1 MLDRR
6 NVATLIV
13 TLVIRYGILDM
24 GLTEEVHVLIR
35 RPTNRLQT
43 RTHHLEL
50 IFALLSA
57 CHPRKFTDFQKQSF
71 LACFPTPERKWDK
84 WNVSFQK
91 LLCPD
96 GL

>member
-35 RPTNRLQT
+35 RPTNRFQT

-57 CHPRKFTDFQKQSF
+57 CQPRKFTDFQKQP
-71 LACFPTPERKWDK
+71 FPHLNENGANGMSPFRSYF
-84 WNVSFQK
+84 VSN
-91 LLCPD
+91 